1 MAKKTNAEMMEYHQK
16 RLEYWQG
23 IIDQAEKAALA
34 KAYQQIYDHPPRKDG
49 LLPDPYYMAK
59 IMLKDNFRYNRAVGN
74 RNGHERGVNVY
85 AALYLAETVF
95 K

>member
-1 MAKKTNAEMMEYHQK
+1 MAKTNAEMMDYHQA

-23 IIDQAEKAALA
+23 IIDKAEQTALVKAR
-34 KAYQQIYDHPPRKDG
+34 QQIYDLPPRKDG
-49 LLPDPYYMAK
+49 LEPDVNYMVK
-59 IMLKDNFRYNRAVGN
+59 VILKDNFRYNRAVSN
-74 RNGHERGVNVY
+74 RNGHQKGVNTY

>member
-1 MAKKTNAEMMEYHQK
+1 MMEYHQA

-23 IIDQAEKAALA
+23 IIDKAEQEALVKAR
-34 KAYQQIYDHPPRKDG
+34 QQIYDLPSRKDG
-49 LLPDPYYMAK
+49 LVPDENYLAK
-59 IMLKDNFRYNRAVGN
+59 TLLKDNFRYNRAIGN

-85 AALYLAETVF
+85 AALYLAESVH